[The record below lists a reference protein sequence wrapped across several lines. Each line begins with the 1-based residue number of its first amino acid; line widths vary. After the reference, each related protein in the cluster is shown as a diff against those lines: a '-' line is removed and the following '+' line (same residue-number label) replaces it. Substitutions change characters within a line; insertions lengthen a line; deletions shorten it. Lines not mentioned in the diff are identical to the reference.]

1 MIPIH
6 QTGVSIR
13 GQPKVGMQFDSLS
26 DVVIALEDSMPTLAF
41 SFGMKYSAGRGTTGA
56 LPHGKSSFVCF
67 KHLLSSDSALVC
79 PPRPQRRSS
88 ALEREKN
95 LASVKEKEKDVS

>member
-1 MIPIH
+1 LL
-6 QTGVSIR
+6 
-13 GQPKVGMQFDSLS
+13 SLLPRKQS
-26 DVVIALEDSMPTLAF
+26 ASLAF
-41 SFGMKYSAGRGTTGA
+41 RAEDGYTFSSYRSLEHLPRKAA